1 MLVVLVK
8 KKIPSLSYAK
18 TIWIDVYWFSLFLV
32 PTTMPAPTTTLEGKD
47 EIYLAH
53 SN

>member
-1 MLVVLVK
+1 MFVVLVK
-8 KKIPSLSYAK
+8 KKIPSLSYAN

-32 PTTMPAPTTTLEGKD
+32 PTTMLASTTTLEGKN
-47 EIYLAH
+47 EIYLVH

>member
-1 MLVVLVK
+1 MKEIL
-8 KKIPSLSYAK
+8 SLSYAK
-18 TIWIDVYWFSLFLV
+18 TIWIDDYWFSLFLV

-53 SN
+53 IN

>member
-1 MLVVLVK
+1 MAMVLVK

-32 PTTMPAPTTTLEGKD
+32 LTTMPAPTTTLAGKN

>member
-1 MLVVLVK
+1 MQRLFGLMF
-8 KKIPSLSYAK
+8 IH
-18 TIWIDVYWFSLFLV
+18 FSLFLV

-53 SN
+53 IN